1 MPRSGN
7 RMRVARTALLICA
20 VSAGP
25 DDADDVAP
33 NAGGGAEL
41 EERCCTVET
50 TMRRMLIR
58 NRRLICKG
66 KSTELRKSSCTW
78 FGEVCLCCSLTPL
91 PGPAW
96 VLLKYVLQRLFLSS
110 VYLEQVG

>member
-1 MPRSGN
+1 MHN
-7 RMRVARTALLICA
+7 IMMIHLHCACA

-66 KSTELRKSSCTW
+66 KSTGK
-78 FGEVCLCCSLTPL
+78 
-91 PGPAW
+91 
-96 VLLKYVLQRLFLSS
+96 
-110 VYLEQVG
+110 

>member
-1 MPRSGN
+1 LGLMKKSRLVMPRSGN
-7 RMRVARTALLICA
+7 RMRVARTAFLICA

-33 NAGGGAEL
+33 SAGGGAEL

-58 NRRLICKG
+58 NRRLMVSAAVMGID
-66 KSTELRKSSCTW
+66 RM
-78 FGEVCLCCSLTPL
+78 
-91 PGPAW
+91 
-96 VLLKYVLQRLFLSS
+96 
-110 VYLEQVG
+110 